1 MSAIPKHLLTAEE
14 FATLPHE
21 GLRLELIK
29 GEPLPRPLA
38 DDLHGEA
45 AAALAVLVGSFI
57 RRLGLGRAYVA
68 TGFHIASGPDTVL
81 GADFAFI
88 AASRVP
94 VRGKPGWVRVIPDL
108 VAEVVSSGDRPQ
120 EAAEKIQMW
129 LDVGVRMVVVLYPPR
144 RVVEVYRPGEAVLEL
159 RDDDTLEG
167 GDVVPGFAIAVSELF
182 G

>member
-1 MSAIPKHLLTAEE
+1 MMSVRLITAEE
-14 FATLPHE
+14 FANLVE
-21 GLRLELIK
+21 DGVRMDLVRGVVRL
-29 GEPLPRPLA
+29 RPLK
-38 DDLHGEA
+38 DGDSG
-45 AAALAVLVGSFI
+45 ALAADIGILLGSAVLEQ
-57 RRLGLGRAYVA
+57 RLGKLYAA
-68 TGFHIASGPDTVL
+68 TGFHVAGDPDTVL
-81 GADFAFI
+81 GPDVAFI

-129 LDVGVRMVVVLYPPR
+129 LDAGVRMVLALYPPR
-144 RVVEVYRPGEAVLEL
+144 RVVEVYRPGEPVRVL

-167 GDVVPGFAIAVSELF
+167 GDVVPGFALAVSELF